1 MLATAKGDIERL
13 LIMPSQDLLLP
24 ENCSAL
30 SAALSVY
37 AAAPDLSAERALAL
51 EKLKENLT
59 HLSLTLR
66 RAKKDKEDYSKKAAK
81 KVLLIDELSK
91 YKELYT
97 NLKDG
102 NDKLEYQI
110 SKLKASLK
118 DAEAKKEAI
127 QEQTLSLAKKCFEK
141 SSALDEMEA
150 EFPVLNEMRALADSD
165 IA

>member
-1 MLATAKGDIERL
+1 MLTTAKGDIERL

-51 EKLKENLT
+51 EKVKENLP
-59 HLSLTLR
+59 HLYLTLR
-66 RAKKDKEDYSKKAAK
+66 RAKKDKEDYYKKATK
-81 KVLLIDELSK
+81 KVLLIDELTK
-91 YKELYT
+91 DQELYT

-110 SKLKASLK
+110 SK
-118 DAEAKKEAI
+118 
-127 QEQTLSLAKKCFEK
+127 K
-141 SSALDEMEA
+141 STALDEMEGA
-150 EFPVLNEMRALADSD
+150 FPFLNEMKVLADSD
-165 IA
+165 ITRVDEFKSKMIE